1 MREMKQ
7 KTNDFKYGFKKG
19 LPIAFGYLPVSF
31 SFGFLGASG
40 GLPVWFVVLISMTNL
55 TSSGQLAGTNLILHG
70 GTLLEITLNTF
81 IINLRYMLMSLS
93 LSQKIEKGTSLLH
106 RLIFSF
112 GITDETF
119 ALAAT
124 EKKTLSPFYMYGL
137 ITGPFWGWSLGTLIG
152 ACTSNLLPDSVKG
165 AMGIALYA
173 MFIAIIIPPAK
184 KSRPVLYIILL
195 SVSITCMLRYI
206 PLFSFISYGFSI
218 ILATIISAA
227 LGAFLFPVADDHTK
241 KTSSVSADTNI
252 PLINGGEKN

>member
-1 MREMKQ
+1 MKKMKQ

-124 EKKTLSPFYMYGL
+124 EPKTLSPFYMYGL
-137 ITGPFWGWSLGTLIG
+137 ITGPFCGWSLGTLIG

-184 KSRPVLYIILL
+184 KSKPVLYIILL
-195 SVSITCMLRYI
+195 SVSITCILRYI

-241 KTSSVSADTNI
+241 KAADVSADTNV
-252 PLINGGEKN
+252 PFINGGEEN